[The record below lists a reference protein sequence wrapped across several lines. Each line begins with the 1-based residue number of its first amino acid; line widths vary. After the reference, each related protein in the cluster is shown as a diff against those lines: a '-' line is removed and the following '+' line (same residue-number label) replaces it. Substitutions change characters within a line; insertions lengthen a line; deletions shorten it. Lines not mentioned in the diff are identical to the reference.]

1 MCSKFKIWLFPC
13 NLEKYNTIVI
23 LAYNL
28 MLLIIH
34 RDKRNESQLFISQ
47 YNTNVKELYIFYTN
61 NEYGNYEKNLSY
73 VTKENN
79 TTLYKIVFDSF
90 K

>member
-1 MCSKFKIWLFPC
+1 
-13 NLEKYNTIVI
+13 
-23 LAYNL
+23 